1 MSDKD
6 TLKRKVTALFS
17 RNTVLINKLEDLEGK
32 YKALLEENY
41 KLNRVVEGLLDTRSV
56 LEEDLKQREASILDK
71 QAIIAEKNYKISVL
85 TRTANELLTLGEER
99 GIIKSWH
106 FHVNTMSFTYE
117 VKNG

>member
-32 YKALLEENY
+32 YIALLEENY
-41 KLNRVVEGLLDTRSV
+41 KLRRANESLTDTING
-56 LEEDLKQREASILDK
+56 LEEDLKQREANILNK
-71 QAIIAEKNYKISVL
+71 QSIIAEKNYKISTLVG
-85 TRTANELLTLGEER
+85 TVRELLELGGER
-99 GIIKSWH
+99 GFIKAWS
-106 FHVNTMSFTYE
+106 FHTNTMSFTYE